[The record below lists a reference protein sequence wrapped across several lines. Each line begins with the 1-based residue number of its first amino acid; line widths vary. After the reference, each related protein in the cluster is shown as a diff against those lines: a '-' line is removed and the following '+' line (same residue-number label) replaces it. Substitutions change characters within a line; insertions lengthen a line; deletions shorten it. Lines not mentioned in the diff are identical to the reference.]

1 MLDEMFQRN
10 ALNFDILLEKKLHVK
25 SQNYG
30 KFRRIS
36 SKQFIRLTLLLKRL
50 TVRKYVCVIV
60 YTMCDPYILLILLQ
74 LTKVVF
80 ENELKKCK

>member
-30 KFRRIS
+30 KFRRIT

-50 TVRKYVCVIV
+50 TVRMCVYYVLPIHTTYFTATYQSSV
-60 YTMCDPYILLILLQ
+60 
-74 LTKVVF
+74 
-80 ENELKKCK
+80 

>member
-1 MLDEMFQRN
+1 MLDEIFQRN

-50 TVRKYVCVIV
+50 TVRMCVYYV
-60 YTMCDPYILLILLQ
+60 
-74 LTKVVF
+74 
-80 ENELKKCK
+80 